1 MQFFKRLFGLF
12 SQAETTTS
20 PPPPKPPAHVAS
32 QSSETTPPATP
43 APRIFVGWNELID
56 AQGAIA
62 GYRLRPRTLQ
72 ADQHI
77 PGERLFQALSQ
88 EQIARFAANRPLLI
102 PLTSQQWRQASF
114 LDLSERHTFFLL
126 EDYANL
132 LPEQQQSIAQEIR
145 MGGSR
150 LAIKRHPG
158 QRELPQEVAALIVDF
173 HAEPLADLEADLKA
187 IRQQRPALRLI
198 AENVESWA
206 EQRHCKS
213 LGFDYCQGSFV
224 ATRDHEAPQGKI
236 SESRLVVMEMLNQL
250 RSDSELS
257 ALATTAMRDPA
268 VVVKLIDMA
277 NSPAYGLPRKI
288 AKLEE
293 ALMLLGRDALYRWLS
308 IALYNLDSN
317 TGRDQTLLVISLC
330 RAALLEGLHRETDK
344 RVADELFLVGLLSV
358 IDSLLG
364 MPMHDILNNIRL
376 PEKVGAALLNN
387 EGPYAPYLQLAIAM
401 ERCRLDHAVILAASL
416 QISPSTLV
424 DCYREALGWASAE
437 LVNKA

>member
-1 MQFFKRLFGLF
+1 MQFFKRLLGLF
-12 SQAETTTS
+12 SPAEKTSS
-20 PPPPKPPAHVAS
+20 PPPPKPEVQTTAPAANAA
-32 QSSETTPPATP
+32 PAATP
-43 APRIFVGWNELID
+43 APRIFIGWNELID
-56 AQGAIA
+56 ENGAIA
-62 GYRLRPRTLQ
+62 GYRLLPRTLQ
-72 ADQHI
+72 ADPHI
-77 PGERLFQALSQ
+77 PGDRLFQALSH
-88 EQIARFAANRPLLI
+88 EQIARFATSRPLII
-102 PLTSQQWRQASF
+102 PLSSQQWQQASF

-126 EDYANL
+126 EDYAD
-132 LPEQQQSIAQEIR
+132 LPPAQQHNIAQEIR

-150 LAIKRHPG
+150 LAIKRQPG
-158 QRELPQEVAALIVDF
+158 QRELSHEVAALVVDF
-173 HAEPLADLEADLKA
+173 HAEPLAELEADLKA

-206 EQRHCKS
+206 EQRHCKT

-236 SESRLVVMEMLNQL
+236 SESRLVVMDMLNQL
-250 RSDSELS
+250 RSESELS
-257 ALATTAMRDPA
+257 TLATTAMRDPA

-330 RAALLEGLHRETDK
+330 RAALLEGLHRKTDK
-344 RVADELFLVGLLSV
+344 RMADELFLVGLLSV

-376 PEKVGAALLNN
+376 PEKVSAALLHH

-416 QISPSTLV
+416 QIGPGTLV

-437 LVNKA
+437 LVNPG